1 MATVPATRRRTSAV
15 ASASRERV
23 RAVVQGEGVVC
34 HAEGSQRGS
43 IGIRGR
49 DLNPLLRGS
58 VPVPA
63 RPHSRANPGAI
74 TGACHSMEGEAC
86 ARRFSSHSQSPPWR
100 SRARP
105 SPPSRTGDGVIHAC
119 RKVDGGA
126 LRVVARASACR
137 SGERSLAW
145 NRRGAVGPT
154 GPVGAAGAQGP
165 AGPKGATGA
174 QGPPGPAGPAL
185 ASFDALAGLPCTNA
199 GQAGTI
205 SISYDG
211 SGLAQI
217 RCVAGSGGIGLD
229 PHQRVLGRRRGR
241 ARRRVRRDRQRR
253 DRGGRPLWLEARLPV
268 RSRDERRLARHAR
281 RRNDARSRRRSSSS
295 EAPATPARIRR
306 TSRSRP
312 ASPRRPE
319 ASRSRTPDGNIVDS
333 VGWGDATNAFVEGT
347 AAAAPTIAPAPGK
360 SDARHPN
367 GHDTNANLADFAI
380 GDPTPGASN

>member
-1 MATVPATRRRTSAV
+1 MRSKILVALAIAAV
-15 ASASRERV
+15 ALA
-23 RAVVQGEGVVC
+23 
-34 HAEGSQRGS
+34 
-43 IGIRGR
+43 
-49 DLNPLLRGS
+49 
-58 VPVPA
+58 
-63 RPHSRANPGAI
+63 GAAAAAI
-74 TGACHSMEGEAC
+74 
-86 ARRFSSHSQSPPWR
+86 PD
-100 SRARP
+100 
-105 SPPSRTGDGVIHAC
+105 GDGVIHAC

-145 NRRGAVGPT
+145 NQRGAEGPT
-154 GPVGAAGAQGP
+154 GPAGAAGAQGP

-205 SISYDG
+205 SISYDA

-217 RCVAGSGGIGLD
+217 RCVAGSGGSASIRINEFSVGVEGALGDEFVEIVNVGTAAADLSGWKLVYRSGAGTSDVSLGTLADGTTLAAGGFFLFGGSGYSGAHPADKSFSAGL
-229 PHQRVLGRRRGR
+229 
-241 ARRRVRRDRQRR
+241 ASAA
-253 DRGGRPLWLEARLPV
+253 GGVAIK
-268 RSRDERRLARHAR
+268 
-281 RRNDARSRRRSSSS
+281 DA
-295 EAPATPARIRR
+295 
-306 TSRSRP
+306 
-312 ASPRRPE
+312 
-319 ASRSRTPDGNIVDS
+319 DGNIVDS

-367 GHDTNANLADFAI
+367 GHDTDANSADFAI